1 MPPYPGTAKSDLD
14 TPVLCLDI
22 AIVDA
27 NIKRMADYFQG
38 SSVRLRPHSKT
49 HKSPILALKQ
59 IAAGAIGITC
69 AKVGEAEVMAQA
81 GIRDILIANQIVS
94 PIKIARLVNLAAY
107 TDVMVAVENWD
118 NVQALNAAA
127 LDKGIRLR
135 TVIEVDIGMGRCGTL
150 PGDETLALAKQIVA
164 LPGLRF
170 CGLMGYE
177 GHTVMIPDWNERK
190 QKTIAE
196 LQKLTATADLL
207 RQNGIAVE
215 IVSSGGTG
223 TYEITGHVP
232 GITELEVGSYITMDA
247 QYHEKVGIGFGYALT
262 VLCTVVSTRGSDHA
276 IFDAGLK
283 TMTRDFGMPLCVN
296 PAGWVV
302 TGLSEEHGA
311 LKRVDG
317 PPLKIGDKIEIVPNH
332 GCTTINLH
340 DQYHVIR
347 DGRLE
352 AIWPISAR
360 GKVT

>member
-22 AIVDA
+22 AMVEA
-27 NIKRMADYFQG
+27 NIKRMADYFES

-49 HKSPILALKQ
+49 HKCPILALKQ
-59 IAAGAIGITC
+59 IEAGAIGITC

-94 PIKIARLVNLAAY
+94 PIKIARLVSLAAY
-107 TDVMVAVENWD
+107 TDVMVAVENAE
-118 NVQALNAAA
+118 NAQALSAAA
-127 LDKGIRLR
+127 IDKGVRLR

-150 PGDETLALAKQIVA
+150 PGDETLALAKQMVV

-190 QKTIAE
+190 QKTIAD

-262 VLCTVVSTRGSDHA
+262 LLCTVVSTRGSDHA

-283 TMTRDFGMPLCVN
+283 AMTRDFGMPVCVN
-296 PAGWVV
+296 PPGWVV
-302 TGLSEEHGA
+302 TGLSEEHGF

-317 PPLKIGDKIEIVPNH
+317 APLKMGDKVEIVPNH

-340 DQYHVIR
+340 DQYYVTR
-347 DGRLE
+347 NDRLE
-352 AIWPISAR
+352 AIWPIAAR